1 MGLPPLSTIAIGRP
15 SLILSGVAAF
25 ADVLGAQGEDGCARR
40 VIAFAAAH
48 PAINATERD
57 HLLTRLAGATPAPWP
72 GIELGELAH
81 RIVAERDLAH
91 APLIAALD

>member
-1 MGLPPLSTIAIGRP
+1 MAS
-15 SLILSGVAAF
+15 F
-25 ADVLGAQGEDGCARR
+25 ADVLHAQGEAACARR
-40 VIAFAAAH
+40 VLAFAAAH

-57 HLLTRLAGATPAPWP
+57 DLLARLAKDPAPVAPWP